1 MLPHVIAEGM
11 APNITVTIHSVQ
23 TPMILDSGA
32 QISVLPSDIAADSDP
47 ARPTQLPTLRGTG
60 NE

>member
-1 MLPHVIAEGM
+1 M